1 MSIVRLVIGSA
12 GVAALAVICGSTPA
26 LSGEAAGDLTLTI
39 REHRFHPEELRVPAG
54 RKFRVVIHNTDG
66 DPEEFESYDLNR
78 AKYIPAGEKAEVYI
92 GPLSPGRYEF
102 VGELHE
108 HTATGAIVA
117 E

>member
-1 MSIVRLVIGSA
+1 MRFVVGSGVI
-12 GVAALAVICGSTPA
+12 AALAIACGATPA
-26 LSGEAAGDLTLTI
+26 FSGDGIGELTLTI
-39 REHRFHPEELRVPAG
+39 SEHRFQPAELRVPAG
-54 RKFRVVIHNTDG
+54 RKFRVVIHNSDG

-78 AKYIPAGEKAEVYI
+78 ARYIPAGEKAAVYI